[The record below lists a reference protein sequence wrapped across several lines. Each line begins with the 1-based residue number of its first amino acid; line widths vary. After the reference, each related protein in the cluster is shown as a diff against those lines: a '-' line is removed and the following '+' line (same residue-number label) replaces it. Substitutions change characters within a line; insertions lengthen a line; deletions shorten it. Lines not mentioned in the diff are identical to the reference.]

1 MQGIID
7 IHVSNAIPRINKI
20 YQSSLSRV
28 FFPTEQDS
36 KVLNC
41 IFVNQAGGIHGDDQ
55 FSNTITLSNH
65 AHIKFTSQAAE
76 KIYYSRKNYSLI
88 HNNFTIK
95 ENSHFS
101 YLPQE
106 LIFFNQSKL
115 KKNNSIYVEE
125 DSSLLFAEQFVLGRE
140 FFNEQ
145 IKKIFFEDITKI
157 FVNKKILYTDQ
168 SIIHDIEVFHQYNI
182 LSKPIQSF
190 ANIIFYKKNIKDMN
204 LNMKKFFLDKDF
216 YGYSYPSNSLLVCK
230 FIDNNTLKL
239 KLKLFDLINFLGNKV
254 IKKKD
259 YLHKNMYF

>member
-41 IFVNQAGGIHGDDQ
+41 IFVNQAGGIHGEDQ
-55 FSNTITLSNH
+55 FTNTITLSNH
-65 AHIKFTSQAAE
+65 THIKFTSQAAE

-88 HNNFTIK
+88 QNNFTIK
-95 ENSHFS
+95 EKSHFS

-115 KKNNSIYVEE
+115 KKNNLIYLDE
-125 DSSLLFAEQFVLGRE
+125 DSSFLLVEQFVMGRE
-140 FFNEQ
+140 FSKEKIQ
-145 IKKIFFEDITKI
+145 KIFFEDKTKI
-157 FVNKKILYTDQ
+157 FVNNKIVYTDQ
-168 SIIHDIEVFHQYNI
+168 SIIDDIKQFYQFNL
-182 LSKPIQSF
+182 LSNHPQSF
-190 ANIIFYKKNIKDMN
+190 ANIVFYKKNIKN
-204 LNMKKFFLDKDF
+204 LNLSINKFFPEKNF

-230 FIDNNTLKL
+230 FIDNNTLQL
-239 KLKLFDLINFLGNKV
+239 KLNLYNLVNYLAKKV
-254 IKKKD
+254 IKKRD
-259 YLHKNMYF
+259 YLKKNIYF